1 MPSILHE
8 SFNRYL
14 GNTFLDA
21 CMCQNFFTWEQ
32 KSLVFYD
39 RKSVHLPGTLSR
51 KSMLKKEAWDK
62 NPDGLF
68 EIYSEVDNRYYSKIA
83 VEIGF
88 TENIDELRFD
98 MEQWLLKCSSMSAVI
113 LVNINED
120 NRPTMKTLSTLAR
133 DRIRALIDDYGNS
146 NCREIYDEGPDVSDE
161 KSDDLGSTS
170 STVSASGM
178 YDNIQARARAHPSD
192 WVGNLSTTI
201 EIWERRNQRLLL
213 RNKLVSKSLIVT
225 PYNN

>member
-1 MPSILHE
+1 MSPIAISQNIIETPTKLKSIVESYLKCPQEDHVKIPVPSRVYQQSEVPNLLSERNLTFCYDIDREALHIKIPSILHE

-14 GNTFLDA
+14 GNTFLNA

-62 NPDGLF
+62 DPDGLF
-68 EIYSEVDNRYYSKIA
+68 EIYSEVDNRYHLKIA

-98 MEQWLLKCSSMSAVI
+98 MEQWLLKCSSMRAVI

-133 DRIRALIDDYGNS
+133 DIIRPLIDDYGNS
-146 NCREIYDEGPDVSDE
+146 NC
-161 KSDDLGSTS
+161 
-170 STVSASGM
+170 
-178 YDNIQARARAHPSD
+178 
-192 WVGNLSTTI
+192 
-201 EIWERRNQRLLL
+201 L
-213 RNKLVSKSLIVT
+213 R
-225 PYNN
+225 